1 MPGLSQRARVWRGDI
16 RKTTGGLTKADLTKN
31 KAGKIVSKRK
41 SLAAVKANNLG
52 KWIRAK
58 GDPFKGKP
66 AAFPTKGKKAEAV
79 DLTKETEFKAPTK
92 KKKLDS
98 KKTVNILKKAKAI
111 ARKTARAERPKQ
123 KAVPKAKK
131 EDVIDL
137 TSLREPTLA
146 DLMGELSD

>member
-1 MPGLSQRARVWRGDI
+1 MPGLSHRARVWRGEI

-52 KWIRAK
+52 NWIRAK

-66 AAFPTKGKKAEAV
+66 AAFPTKGKKSDAV
-79 DLTKETEFKAPTK
+79 DLTKETVFKAPK

-131 EDVIDL
+131 EDFIDL
-137 TSLREPTLA
+137 TNLKEPSLA
-146 DLMGELSD
+146 DLLGELSD